1 MTSKEN
7 DVKEEIRDTVNKGKL
22 KYVSGWNPETDK

>member
-7 DVKEEIRDTVNKGKL
+7 DVKEEIRDTVKKGKL